1 MKEFT
6 EETKFLWRVFQ
17 YIYDRRPFEQATLAI
32 IREKAWEVQD
42 MADGAARST
51 ASEQAYNRRQK
62 GSSL

>member
-1 MKEFT
+1 MKNFT

-42 MADGAARST
+42 LVDGVAR
-51 ASEQAYNRRQK
+51 AKRVQ
-62 GSSL
+62 